1 MTAPFSS
8 GVTRNNPAVATAST
22 STVVV
27 HSVARDGTIGG
38 VMYTPLATVT
48 GANTNTRKLEL
59 INKGTDGLG
68 TTVIASLQFDSGTN
82 ATAFVPRSLTLS
94 GTAANLN
101 VLSGQVLVLVSSAV
115 GTGLADPGGLVAVSL
130 AAKYA

>member
-1 MTAPFSS
+1 MTAPFNT
-8 GVTRNNPAVATAST
+8 GVTRNNPPVAQATT
-22 STVVV
+22 SSVVV
-27 HSVARDGTIGG
+27 HSVARDGTVGS
-38 VMYTPLATVT
+38 VTYTPLATVT

-68 TTVIASLQFDSGTN
+68 TTVVATLQFDSGTN
-82 ATAFVPRSLTLS
+82 ATAFVPRTLTLS
-94 GTAANLN
+94 ATPANLN
-101 VLSGQVLVLVSSAV
+101 VTSGQVLVLTSTSV